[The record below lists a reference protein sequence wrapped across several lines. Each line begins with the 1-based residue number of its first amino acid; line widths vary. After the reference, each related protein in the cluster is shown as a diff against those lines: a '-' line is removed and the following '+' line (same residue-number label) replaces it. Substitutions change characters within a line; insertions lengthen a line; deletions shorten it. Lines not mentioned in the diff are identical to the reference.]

1 MRGADANLIGHE
13 DAWASW
19 RAAMQG
25 QRMHH
30 AWLLAGRRGLGKAG
44 FALSAAAELVAQ
56 AGVSQPDPLS
66 HPDIILL
73 ERPPAT
79 SDDEKKRE
87 DGKDFSRKRNISVDQ
102 IRGMQ
107 RRLTTRPT
115 LGPRRAIIIDAA
127 DDLEKSAVNALLK
140 SLEEPPT
147 GSFFLLVAH
156 RPGGLLP
163 TVRSRCRQLRFH
175 GLSDGQL
182 ADLLAMREPDTKPE
196 LRQAAVEAAQGS
208 PGMALAFIDDELA
221 PIARELRD
229 IMRHGDA
236 DFTRRAALAAA
247 IGTRPD
253 RERLLASVRLA
264 RDICAENARSAP
276 LRNQARLI
284 DTHARLVRLGA
295 EIPYANFD
303 PALTVVEI
311 GGLLAEAAP
320 PKG

>member
-1 MRGADANLIGHE
+1 MITSPLLGHE

-19 RAAMQG
+19 RSALAG

-30 AWLLAGRRGLGKAG
+30 AWLLAGRRGLGKAS
-44 FALSAAAELVAQ
+44 FALAAAAELVAED
-56 AGVSQPDPLS
+56 GGPQPEPLS
-66 HPDIILL
+66 HPDILLL

-87 DGKDFSRKRNISVDQ
+87 EGKSFNRKRNISVDQ
-102 IRGMQ
+102 IRSMQ

-115 LGPRRAIIIDAA
+115 LGSRRAIIIDSA

-140 SLEEPPT
+140 SLEEPPV

-175 GLSDGQL
+175 GLSDDQL
-182 ADLLAMREPDTKPE
+182 AHILAEREPDASAD
-196 LRQAAVEAAQGS
+196 LVRLAIEAAQGS
-208 PGMALAFIDDELA
+208 PGAALAFIEDELA

-229 IMRHGDA
+229 IMRHGDP
-236 DFTRRAALAAA
+236 DFARRGTLAAA
-247 IGTRPD
+247 IGARPD

-264 RDICAENARSAP
+264 RDICAEGARTAP
-276 LRNQARLI
+276 RELQGRLI
-284 DTHARLVRLGA
+284 DTHERLVRLGA

-303 PALTVVEI
+303 PGLTVVEI
-311 GGLLAEAAP
+311 GGLLAAAAAP
-320 PKG
+320 KG